1 MCVIRTGKEGETGLI
16 EIQNVSYAYEDAAAK
31 ALNNVSLTINDG
43 EFVAVV
49 GHNGSGK
56 STLLKLFMRFWD
68 TGSGKSTLAKHL
80 NALLLP
86 TEGKVL
92 VDGMDTADEADTLSI
107 RQRVGMVFQNPDN
120 QLVTTIVEED
130 VAFGPENIGVP
141 GNEIRTRV
149 DRALAAVGMEK
160 YAHSAPNMLSGGQKQ
175 RIAIAGMLAMQP
187 KVLVLDEA
195 TAMLDPKGRR
205 DIIDLVTKLHKET
218 GITVVMITQY
228 MEEAIGADR
237 VAVMSGGELILEGTP
252 KEVFSQDELLHKHRL
267 DVPVM
272 QQLANRL
279 NARGANLPKSILS
292 VEEMAQAI
300 CLSLSK
306 N

>member
-49 GHNGSGK
+49 GHN
-56 STLLKLFMRFWD
+56 
-68 TGSGKSTLAKHL
+68 GSGKSTLAKHL

-141 GNEIRTRV
+141 GNEIRARV

-195 TAMLDPKGRR
+195 TAMLDPQGRKE
-205 DIIDLVTKLHKET
+205 IIDVVTRLHEQKN
-218 GITVVMITQY
+218 ITVVMITQY

-237 VAVMSGGELILEGTP
+237 VAVMSGGELILEGAP
-252 KEVFSQDELLHKHRL
+252 KEVFAQDELLHRHRL
-267 DVPVM
+267 DVPTM

-279 NARGANLPKSILS
+279 NRAGAGLPRNILS

>member
-1 MCVIRTGKEGETGLI
+1 MI

-49 GHNGSGK
+49 GHN
-56 STLLKLFMRFWD
+56 
-68 TGSGKSTLAKHL
+68 GSGKSTLAKHL

-141 GNEIRTRV
+141 GNEIRARV

-205 DIIDLVTKLHKET
+205 DIIDLVTKLHKEN

-228 MEEAIGADR
+228 MEEVIGADR

-279 NARGANLPKSILS
+279 NAHGANLPKSILS

>member
-49 GHNGSGK
+49 GHN
-56 STLLKLFMRFWD
+56 
-68 TGSGKSTLAKHL
+68 GSGKSTLAKHL

-205 DIIDLVTKLHKET
+205 DIIDLVTKLHREN

-252 KEVFSQDELLHKHRL
+252 KGVFSQDELLHKHRL

-300 CLSLSK
+300 CQSLSK

>member
-1 MCVIRTGKEGETGLI
+1 MCAVRTGKEGETGLI
-16 EIQNVSYAYEDAAAK
+16 EIQNVSYAYEDSAAK

-49 GHNGSGK
+49 GHN
-56 STLLKLFMRFWD
+56 
-68 TGSGKSTLAKHL
+68 GSGKSTLAKHL

-205 DIIDLVTKLHKET
+205 DIIDLVTKLHKEN

-279 NARGANLPKSILS
+279 NAHGANLSKCILS

>member
-56 STLLKLFMRFWD
+56 STL
-68 TGSGKSTLAKHL
+68 AKHL

-92 VDGMDTADEADTLSI
+92 VDGMDTADENNLLSV
-107 RQRVGMVFQNPDN
+107 RATVGMVFQNPDN

-205 DIIDLVTKLHKET
+205 DIIDLVTKLHREN

-237 VAVMSGGELILEGTP
+237 VAVMSGGEMILEGTP

>member
-56 STLLKLFMRFWD
+56 STL
-68 TGSGKSTLAKHL
+68 AKHL

-92 VDGMDTADEADTLSI
+92 VDGMDTADETDTLSI

-187 KVLVLDEA
+187 KVLVLNEA

-205 DIIDLVTKLHKET
+205 DIIDLVTKLHKEN

-237 VAVMSGGELILEGTP
+237 VAVMSGGEMILEGTP

-279 NARGANLPKSILS
+279 NAHGANLPKSILS

>member
-1 MCVIRTGKEGETGLI
+1 MCAVRTGKEGETGLI

-49 GHNGSGK
+49 GHN
-56 STLLKLFMRFWD
+56 
-68 TGSGKSTLAKHL
+68 GSGKSTLAKHL

-205 DIIDLVTKLHKET
+205 DIIDLVTKLHKEN

-237 VAVMSGGELILEGTP
+237 VAVMSGGEMILEGTP

>member
-49 GHNGSGK
+49 GHN
-56 STLLKLFMRFWD
+56 
-68 TGSGKSTLAKHL
+68 GSGKSTLAKHL

-141 GNEIRTRV
+141 GNEIRARV

-175 RIAIAGMLAMQP
+175 RIALAGMLAMQP

-205 DIIDLVTKLHKET
+205 DIIDLVTKLHKEN

-228 MEEAIGADR
+228 MEEVIGADR

-279 NARGANLPKSILS
+279 NAHGANLPKCILS

-300 CLSLSK
+300 CQSLSK

>member
-31 ALNNVSLTINDG
+31 ALNSVSLTINDG

-49 GHNGSGK
+49 GHN
-56 STLLKLFMRFWD
+56 
-68 TGSGKSTLAKHL
+68 GSGKSTLAKHL

-141 GNEIRTRV
+141 GNEIRARV

-205 DIIDLVTKLHKET
+205 DIIDLVTKLHKEN

-279 NARGANLPKSILS
+279 NAHGANLPKSILS

>member
-49 GHNGSGK
+49 GHN
-56 STLLKLFMRFWD
+56 
-68 TGSGKSTLAKHL
+68 GSGKSTLAKHL

-141 GNEIRTRV
+141 GSEIRARV

-205 DIIDLVTKLHKET
+205 DIIDLVTKLHKEN

-279 NARGANLPKSILS
+279 NARGANLPKCILS

>member
-49 GHNGSGK
+49 GHN
-56 STLLKLFMRFWD
+56 
-68 TGSGKSTLAKHL
+68 GSGKSTLAKHL

-141 GNEIRTRV
+141 GSEIRTRV
-149 DRALAAVGMEK
+149 DMALAAVGMEK

-205 DIIDLVTKLHKET
+205 DIIDLVTKLHKEN

-228 MEEAIGADR
+228 MEEVIGADR

-279 NARGANLPKSILS
+279 NAHGANLPKSILS

>member
-49 GHNGSGK
+49 GHN
-56 STLLKLFMRFWD
+56 
-68 TGSGKSTLAKHL
+68 GSGKSTLAKHL

-205 DIIDLVTKLHKET
+205 DIIDLVTKLHKEN

-237 VAVMSGGELILEGTP
+237 VAVMSGGELLLEGTP

-279 NARGANLPKSILS
+279 NAHGANLPKSILS

>member
-49 GHNGSGK
+49 GHN
-56 STLLKLFMRFWD
+56 
-68 TGSGKSTLAKHL
+68 GSGKSTLAKHL

-141 GNEIRTRV
+141 GNEIRARV
-149 DRALAAVGMEK
+149 DKALAAVGMEK

-205 DIIDLVTKLHKET
+205 DIIDLVTKLHREN

-252 KEVFSQDELLHKHRL
+252 KEVFGQDELLHKHRL

-300 CLSLSK
+300 CQSLSK

>member
-43 EFVAVV
+43 EFMAVV
-49 GHNGSGK
+49 GHN
-56 STLLKLFMRFWD
+56 
-68 TGSGKSTLAKHL
+68 GSGKSTLAKHL

-205 DIIDLVTKLHKET
+205 DIIDLVTKLHKEN

-228 MEEAIGADR
+228 MEEVIGADR

-279 NARGANLPKSILS
+279 NAHGANLPKSILS

>member
-49 GHNGSGK
+49 GHN
-56 STLLKLFMRFWD
+56 
-68 TGSGKSTLAKHL
+68 GSGKSTLAKHL

-205 DIIDLVTKLHKET
+205 DIIDLVTKLHREN

-228 MEEAIGADR
+228 MEEVIGADR

-279 NARGANLPKSILS
+279 NAHGANLPKSILS

-300 CLSLSK
+300 CQSLSK

>member
-56 STLLKLFMRFWD
+56 STL
-68 TGSGKSTLAKHL
+68 AKHL

-92 VDGMDTADEADTLSI
+92 VDGMDTADAADTLSI

-141 GNEIRTRV
+141 GNEIRARV

-205 DIIDLVTKLHKET
+205 DIIDLVTKLHKEN

>member
-1 MCVIRTGKEGETGLI
+1 MI

-49 GHNGSGK
+49 GHN
-56 STLLKLFMRFWD
+56 
-68 TGSGKSTLAKHL
+68 GSGKSTLAKHL

-205 DIIDLVTKLHKET
+205 DIIDLVERLHKEN

-252 KEVFSQDELLHKHRL
+252 KEVFGQDELLHKHRL

>member
-1 MCVIRTGKEGETGLI
+1 MCAVRTGKEGETGLI

-49 GHNGSGK
+49 GHN
-56 STLLKLFMRFWD
+56 
-68 TGSGKSTLAKHL
+68 GSGKSTLAKHL

-205 DIIDLVTKLHKET
+205 DIIDLVTKLHKEN

>member
-1 MCVIRTGKEGETGLI
+1 MCAVRTGKEGETGLI

-49 GHNGSGK
+49 GHN
-56 STLLKLFMRFWD
+56 
-68 TGSGKSTLAKHL
+68 GSGKSTLAKHL

-205 DIIDLVTKLHKET
+205 DIIDLVTKLHKEN

-279 NARGANLPKSILS
+279 NAHGANLPKSILS

-300 CLSLSK
+300 CQSLSK

>member
-1 MCVIRTGKEGETGLI
+1 MI

-56 STLLKLFMRFWD
+56 STL
-68 TGSGKSTLAKHL
+68 AKHL
-80 NALLLP
+80 NALLLT

-141 GNEIRTRV
+141 GNEIRARV

-205 DIIDLVTKLHKET
+205 DIIDLVTKLHKEN

-228 MEEAIGADR
+228 MEEVIGADR

-279 NARGANLPKSILS
+279 NAHGANLPKSILS

>member
-1 MCVIRTGKEGETGLI
+1 MI
-16 EIQNVSYAYEDAAAK
+16 EIHNVSYAYEDAAAK

-49 GHNGSGK
+49 GHN
-56 STLLKLFMRFWD
+56 
-68 TGSGKSTLAKHL
+68 GSGKSTLAKHL

-205 DIIDLVTKLHKET
+205 DIIDLVTKLHKEN

-237 VAVMSGGELILEGTP
+237 VAVMSGGEMILEGTP

-279 NARGANLPKSILS
+279 NAHGANLPKSILS

>member
-49 GHNGSGK
+49 GHN
-56 STLLKLFMRFWD
+56 
-68 TGSGKSTLAKHL
+68 GSGKSTLAKHL

-141 GNEIRTRV
+141 GNEIRARV

-195 TAMLDPKGRR
+195 TAVLDPKGRR
-205 DIIDLVTKLHKET
+205 DIIDLVTKLHKEN

-279 NARGANLPKSILS
+279 NAHGANLPKSILS

>member
-1 MCVIRTGKEGETGLI
+1 MI

-49 GHNGSGK
+49 GHN
-56 STLLKLFMRFWD
+56 
-68 TGSGKSTLAKHL
+68 GSGKSTLAKHL

-141 GNEIRTRV
+141 GNEIRARV

-205 DIIDLVTKLHKET
+205 DIIDLVTKLHREN

>member
-56 STLLKLFMRFWD
+56 STL
-68 TGSGKSTLAKHL
+68 AKHL

-107 RQRVGMVFQNPDN
+107 RQRVGMVFQTPDN

-141 GNEIRTRV
+141 GNEICTRV

-205 DIIDLVTKLHKET
+205 DIIDLVTKLHKEN

-228 MEEAIGADR
+228 MEEVIGADR

>member
-49 GHNGSGK
+49 GHN
-56 STLLKLFMRFWD
+56 
-68 TGSGKSTLAKHL
+68 GSGKSTLAKHL

-205 DIIDLVTKLHKET
+205 DIIDLVTKLHREN

-237 VAVMSGGELILEGTP
+237 VAVMSGSELILEGTP

>member
-16 EIQNVSYAYEDAAAK
+16 EIQNVSYAYEDAAVK

-49 GHNGSGK
+49 GHN
-56 STLLKLFMRFWD
+56 
-68 TGSGKSTLAKHL
+68 GSGKSTLAKHL

-205 DIIDLVTKLHKET
+205 DIIDLVTKLHKKN

>member
-43 EFVAVV
+43 ELVAVV
-49 GHNGSGK
+49 GHN
-56 STLLKLFMRFWD
+56 
-68 TGSGKSTLAKHL
+68 GSGKSTLAKHL

-141 GNEIRTRV
+141 GNEIRARV

-205 DIIDLVTKLHKET
+205 DIIDLVTKLHKEN

-228 MEEAIGADR
+228 MEEVIGADR

-279 NARGANLPKSILS
+279 NAHGANLPKSILS

>member
-56 STLLKLFMRFWD
+56 STL
-68 TGSGKSTLAKHL
+68 AKHL

-107 RQRVGMVFQNPDN
+107 RQRVGMVCQNPDN

-195 TAMLDPKGRR
+195 TAMLDPKERR
-205 DIIDLVTKLHKET
+205 DIIDLVTKLHKEN

-300 CLSLSK
+300 CQSLSK

>member
-1 MCVIRTGKEGETGLI
+1 MRTGKEGETGLI

-49 GHNGSGK
+49 GHN
-56 STLLKLFMRFWD
+56 
-68 TGSGKSTLAKHL
+68 GSGKSTLAKHL

-205 DIIDLVTKLHKET
+205 DIIDLVTKLHKEN

-237 VAVMSGGELILEGTP
+237 VAVMSGGEMILEGTP

-279 NARGANLPKSILS
+279 NARGANLPKCILS